1 MTLSNSTDTTATETY
16 GPQYIHYIDG
26 HKRLGKTFACVIA
39 LFCCSL
45 LSAGCAG
52 GGADPSAPYAV
63 AGLNASTT
71 SSAPGQAVSYGVP
84 VAVHS
89 GEITLDSASLLPL
102 PGYPFPQFVGIGL
115 IRSKGWV
122 SSAHGW
128 PPVDH
133 PRSNDPSYTEKIKVK
148 PLAGTVV
155 RPGQPVAIYYA
166 IRGAKIG
173 VTYYAAGIKLTYQ
186 DSSGEHT
193 ATLYQVGINCVMSKS
208 RAATHLC
215 SISAAANKA
224 IIALS

>member
-1 MTLSNSTDTTATETY
+1 MTYLGSAPAAPR
-16 GPQYIHYIDG
+16 GW
-26 HKRLGKTFACVIA
+26 HKRLKKPFACAIA

-52 GGADPSAPYAV
+52 GGADLSAPYAV
-63 AGLNASTT
+63 AGLNASAT

-89 GEITLDSASLLPL
+89 GEITLESAALLPL

-115 IRSKGWV
+115 VRSKGWV
-122 SSAHGW
+122 TSAHGW

-133 PRSNDPSYTEKIKVK
+133 PRSNDPSYAETIKVD

-166 IRGAKIG
+166 IRGARTG
-173 VTYYAAGIKLTYQ
+173 VTYYAAGIRLTYR
-186 DSSGEHT
+186 DSSGEHA
-193 ATLYQVGINCVMSKS
+193 ATLYQVGVDCVMPKS
-208 RAATHLC
+208 LAAKQLC
-215 SISAAANKA
+215 PISAAANKA
-224 IIALS
+224 IMALA